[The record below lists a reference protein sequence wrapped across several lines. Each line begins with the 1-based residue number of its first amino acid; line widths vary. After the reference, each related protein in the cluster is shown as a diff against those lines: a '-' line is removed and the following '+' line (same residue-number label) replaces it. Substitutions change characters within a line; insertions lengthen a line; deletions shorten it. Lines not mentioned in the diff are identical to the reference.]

1 VKENV
6 QKIKIKMT
14 KRPFYK
20 VVAILFHL
28 SYQKR
33 YSPLLVYDIN
43 DKEIEIDVVKES
55 KIDINS
61 TNCYYNSTDKEG
73 NFYIF
78 NNNFAYIKITAVI
91 NKFRFEKLFKKDS
104 NNNREKIIKNFN
116 NFLNKLIFFERT
128 IQDFTKIINDKIF
141 IEKGTKNSFDNF
153 YKLSKHEN
161 FLHEPIKHD
170 KKLISEFNSNI
181 MDYFKLIKQKQNI
194 SSYITCDVFRFR
206 FQVYNKVLQIFF
218 LNNRIFRESLP
229 LNRFVY
235 FPNTE
240 LNFVLHLL
248 KKKKNLLIQFYSK
261 INKLYISNI

>member
-6 QKIKIKMT
+6 QKIRMT

-20 VVAILFHL
+20 VAAILFHL

-43 DKEIEIDVVKES
+43 DKEIEINVVKKS
-55 KIDINS
+55 KTGINS

-78 NNNFAYIKITAVI
+78 YNNFVYIKITAEI
-91 NKFRFEKLFKKDS
+91 NKFRFEKLFKKDNS

-116 NFLNKLIFFERT
+116 NFLNKLIFFENT
-128 IQDFTKIINDKIF
+128 IQDFTKIIKDKIY
-141 IEKGTKNSFDNF
+141 IEEKTKNSFDNF
-153 YKLSKHEN
+153 YKLTKYEN
-161 FLHEPIKHD
+161 FLHEPIKYD
-170 KKLISEFNSNI
+170 RKLIYEFNSNI
-181 MDYFKLIKQKQNI
+181 MDYFKLIKQRQNI
-194 SSYITCDVFRFR
+194 PSYIKCDVFRFR

-218 LNNRIFRESLP
+218 LNNRIFQESLP

>member
-1 VKENV
+1 VG
-6 QKIKIKMT
+6 KILKKIKME

-20 VVAILFHL
+20 VAAILFHL
-28 SYQKR
+28 SYQKG
-33 YSPLLVYDIN
+33 YKPLLIYDIN
-43 DKEIEIDVVKES
+43 DKEIMIDVGKT
-55 KIDINS
+55 S
-61 TNCYYNSTDKEG
+61 TVNYNNCYYNSTDKEG

-78 NNNFAYIKITAVI
+78 HNSFVYIKITAEI
-91 NKFRFEKLFKKDS
+91 NKFRFEKLFKKDNS
-104 NNNREKIIKNFN
+104 NNNHEKIIKNFN

-153 YKLSKHEN
+153 YKLAKYEN

-170 KKLISEFNSNI
+170 RKLIYEFNSNI
-181 MDYFKLIKQKQNI
+181 MDYFKLIKQRKNI
-194 SSYITCDVFRFR
+194 PSYIICDVFRFK

-218 LNNRIFRESLP
+218 LNNCIFRELLP
-229 LNRFVY
+229 LNRFIY

-240 LNFVLHLL
+240 LNFVLYLL
-248 KKKKNLLIQFYSK
+248 RKKKNLLIQFYSK